1 MPNYL
6 YDNIF
11 MGLTADMGADMVL
24 LHVSLAIV
32 QEKLYKSRAIR

>member
-1 MPNYL
+1 MPNFL

-11 MGLTADMGADMVL
+11 MGLTADMVL